1 MSDDRKLGA
10 VEEAME
16 LLNQQA
22 NTWNVVTISRIKSS
36 LQSPLKEDILRQAI
50 QRAQQRHPRLRSQI
64 IDSLNCPHF
73 KTNENLK
80 VPLRIIWKRSWQ
92 EVVQE
97 ELNIKIDVENSLLR
111 VVLVYDFY
119 EPDIAYLITTI
130 HHAISDALSCVQLH
144 AEILGYCAEAVSGKP
159 RNSVASLSPLPP
171 VEELLPS
178 WAKGLKG
185 TIKRAHLLTR
195 LGFQEIWQ
203 RPETLGFEEDV
214 PLSKRRCGL
223 IHRRINEQLSRKF
236 VNRCREENTTVH
248 GALCAALMFTVARQV
263 TAGKER
269 KVHLSCQSYL
279 DLRKQ
284 LSYFIKD
291 DQMAVLASA
300 IRTAH
305 TISSHT
311 SFWELAREVKHRLNH
326 IKQSDIFSAL
336 LMTKSFMKLFLA
348 RPQQVLASVSVSNIG
363 RVSIPETYGPFEIE
377 EISFL
382 GSNSL
387 FGGILAVNISS
398 FRERMFLNFSFSEPS
413 LSRETMETL
422 VECILGYLREVCEE
436 SALS

>member
-1 MSDDRKLGA
+1 MSGDRKLG
-10 VEEAME
+10 VIEEAME

-36 LQSPLKEDILRQAI
+36 IYLLKEEILRQAI
-50 QRAQQRHPRLRSQI
+50 QLAQQRHPRLRSQI
-64 IDSLNCPHF
+64 IDSLSSLHF
-73 KTNENLK
+73 KTNENLEI
-80 VPLRIIWKRSWQ
+80 PLRTIWKRPWQ

-97 ELNIKIDVENSLLR
+97 ELNIKIDVKNSLLR
-111 VVLVYDFY
+111 VVLVHDFD

-130 HHAISDALSCVQLH
+130 HHAISDARSCVQLH
-144 AEILGYCAEAVSGKP
+144 AEILGYCAEIVDGKS
-159 RNSVASLSPLPP
+159 RNSVVSLPSLPP
-171 VEELLPS
+171 AEELLPA

-185 TIKRAHLLTR
+185 NLKKAHLLMR
-195 LGFQEIWQ
+195 LGLQEVWQ

-214 PLSKRRCGL
+214 PVAKRRCGL
-223 IHRRINEQLSRKF
+223 IHLRIDEPLLQKL

-248 GALCAALMFTVARQV
+248 GALCAALMFSVARKV
-263 TAGKER
+263 TAGQER

-284 LSYFIKD
+284 LNYLIKD

-300 IRTAH
+300 IRTTH
-305 TISSHT
+305 TMSSHT
-311 SFWELAREVKHRLNH
+311 SFWELAREVKCKLND
-326 IKQSDIFSAL
+326 IKQSDVFGMF

-348 RPQQVLASVSVSNIG
+348 RPEQVLSSVSVSNIG
-363 RVSIPETYGPFEIE
+363 RVSIPETYGPFELE

-387 FGGILAVNISS
+387 FGGILAVNVSS

-413 LSRETMETL
+413 LSRKTMETL
-422 VECILGYLREVCEE
+422 VACILAYLREACEE
-436 SALS
+436 SALF